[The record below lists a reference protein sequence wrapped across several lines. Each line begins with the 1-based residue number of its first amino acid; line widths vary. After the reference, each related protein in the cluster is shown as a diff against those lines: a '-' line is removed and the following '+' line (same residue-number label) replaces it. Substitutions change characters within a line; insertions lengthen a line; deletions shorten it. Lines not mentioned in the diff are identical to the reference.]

1 MNQNRYRVVRIIT
14 LLGLLAAPLTAAAYI
29 GPGMGAGAI
38 ATVLGV
44 IAAVLLAVFAVV
56 YYPLKRLFK
65 RLRAKPAPSAKT
77 DSPDDGEA
85 E

>member
-1 MNQNRYRVVRIIT
+1 MSDSRYAFAQIT
-14 LLGLLAAPLTAAAYI
+14 MLVGLLGLPLTAAAYI

-44 IAAVLLAVFAVV
+44 FAAIFLAIFAVV
-56 YYPLKRLFK
+56 YYPLKRLF
-65 RLRAKPAPSAKT
+65 RRMRGAPAQSEKT
-77 DSPDDGEA
+77 ESSEDGKA